1 METDVISAIIAPGSI
16 VGFLMA
22 LVRAS
27 TFIAVAPPFNTRA
40 IPVKVKVGLA
50 VSIALATGSKIAPE
64 QADLGWA
71 AIIAATA
78 TQAVTGLILGFIAF
92 LFFSA
97 VQAAGSAIDL
107 FGGFTLT
114 PAMDPLNNVQAGSFG
129 RIYQL
134 LATTLLFVTNGHLM
148 LMKGFLGSFEV
159 VPLTGPGLNQLGV
172 GLTEQIGRFFLAAIE
187 IAAPML
193 AALCLAEVV
202 LGLLSRAAPLMNV
215 FTLGFSFKIL
225 LTILLVGFALPLL
238 PGAVIALTEDAIRA
252 GQQLIGGG

>member
-1 METDVISAIIAPGSI
+1 MTQDSLGIVVAPGSI

-27 TFIAVAPPFNTRA
+27 VFVAIAPPFATRI
-40 IPVKVKVGLA
+40 IPTQVKVGFVFA
-50 VSIALATGSKIAPE
+50 IALATGPSIAPD
-64 QADLGWA
+64 QADLGWSA
-71 AIIAATA
+71 LIAATA
-78 TQAVTGLILGFIAF
+78 TQAVTGLVLGFIAF
-92 LFFSA
+92 MLFSA
-97 VQAAGSAIDL
+97 VQAAGSMIDL

-134 LATTLLFVTNGHLM
+134 LATTLLFATNGHLM
-148 LMKGFLGSFEV
+148 MLKGFLGTFEV
-159 VPLTGPGLNQLGV
+159 IPLTGLGLNQIGV
-172 GLTEQIGRFFLAAIE
+172 GVAEQIGRFFLAAIE

-193 AALCLAEVV
+193 AALFLAEVV

-215 FTLGFSFKIL
+215 FQLGFAFKIL

-238 PGAVIALTEDAIRA
+238 PGAVTALTEDSIRA
-252 GQQLIGGG
+252 GRQLLGVG